1 MNGAPNRGG
10 GLALLF
16 VLPEDGINLEE
27 LERHFVV
34 QALDRCGWNQT
45 RAAAL
50 LGLNR
55 DQVRYRIEKFGLTLP
70 TRRTTLEPSPT
81 RSNGASSPGG
91 PAS

>member
-1 MNGAPNRGG
+1 MVKDPNRGDG
-10 GLALLF
+10 SDLLF
-16 VLPEDGINLEE
+16 VLPEDGINLEA
-27 LERHFVV
+27 LERQFVV

-55 DQVRYRIEKFGLTLP
+55 DQVRYRIEKFGLTVP
-70 TRRTTLEPSPT
+70 ARRSTFALSRT
-81 RSNGASSPGG
+81 RSNGASSPGD